1 MKLYCMKLGWIVP
14 FHLPITGYLVQTDDG
29 LNILVDTGISR
40 HFIETHSFHGQPFA
54 RMGEAEDVVNQL
66 ARVGLAPHDIH
77 LLISSHFDPD
87 HAGNL
92 TAFSRAHI
100 VVQRRQYLVA
110 KEGTIVRQEALRS
123 QWDAPE
129 LRYQLVDGDTTLLP
143 GIELIETSGHSPGH
157 QSVLVRLPQKGPVLL
172 AIDAI
177 PSAGCLDPDTR
188 PLTPFD
194 MDEEEVRASTRKLI
208 ALAERERVTLIVHGH
223 DREQW
228 QQLKLLPE
236 CYT

>member
-1 MKLYCMKLGWIVP
+1 M
-14 FHLPITGYLVQTDDG
+14 
-29 LNILVDTGISR
+29 
-40 HFIETHSFHGQPFA
+40 
-54 RMGEAEDVVNQL
+54 
-66 ARVGLAPHDIH
+66 
-77 LLISSHFDPD
+77 
-87 HAGNL
+87 
-92 TAFSRAHI
+92 
-100 VVQRRQYLVA
+100 A
-110 KEGTIVRQEALRS
+110 KGGTIARQEALRS

-157 QSVLVRLPQKGPVLL
+157 QSVLVRLPQTGPVLL

-223 DREQW
+223 DRDQW
-228 QQLKLLPE
+228 QQLKCLPE
-236 CYT
+236 YYT